1 MIIAF
6 SHIQQANGPSNYE
19 KWLSHFGGDI
29 RFIAL
34 NEYPK
39 EDYSSILQ
47 TCSGLV
53 FTGGADVHPA
63 RYGME
68 HRIAECKTEP
78 ERDEREILIQ
88 EIALNLNIPILSI
101 CRGEQF
107 FAVIHGAS
115 LIIDIPT
122 DVGNEHQHHQVDSK
136 DGMHPI
142 IIEPRT
148 LVHKLIKTEE
158 TIVNSAHHQAVTMLP
173 DIFIASSKAPDGI
186 IESIEWSDPTG
197 KPFFLGVQWHPER
210 MDYDSP
216 SSSEIARHFLME
228 AESYSLLLRS

>member
-6 SHIQQANGPSNYE
+6 SHIQSASGPSNYE
-19 KWLSHFGGDI
+19 KWLSHFGNDI
-29 RFIAL
+29 QFIAL
-34 NEYPK
+34 NELPNEEY
-39 EDYSSILQ
+39 EAILR

-53 FTGGADVHPA
+53 FTGGADVHPG

-68 HRIAECKTEP
+68 HRINECTIEP
-78 ERDEREILIQ
+78 DRDERESLIQ
-88 EIALNLNIPILSI
+88 EIALAINIPILSI

-107 FAVIHGAS
+107 FAVMQGGS
-115 LIIDIPT
+115 LIIDIPS
-122 DVGNEHQHHQVDSK
+122 DIGSEYQHHQIDGM

-142 IIEPRT
+142 TIEPRS

-158 TIVNSAHHQAVTMLP
+158 AIVNSAHHQAVTKLP
-173 DIFIASSKAPDGI
+173 DHLLASSKAPDGI
-186 IESIEWSDPTG
+186 IESIEWADPTG

-210 MDYDSP
+210 MDYSSP
-216 SSSEIARHFLME
+216 CSSTIAQHFLLE